1 MEFVLRDGKGKDFLF
16 PVNPEEVTISRQ
28 KGLDTVNILSSG
40 EFDFPQGDKVK
51 EISFASFFPKTFDES
66 FCRGKEEELPDPQTA
81 MNKLNEFLALKT
93 PLRFIISKTA
103 VNVPVFVAS
112 HQSTFRGGEP
122 GDVSFEITL
131 RTWRELKVMKTAAGA
146 GNGKAANATATNKK
160 PRVDMKA
167 KNKTYTVKP
176 GDSLSKIAK
185 LELGNSS
192 EWNRIYQLNKKLI
205 GNNPN
210 AIKPGQKLVLP

>member
-1 MEFVLRDGKGKDFLF
+1 MEFVLIDGKGERFTF

-28 KGLDTVNILSSG
+28 KGYDTTTILSYG
-40 EFDFPQGDKVK
+40 EFDFAQGDKVK
-51 EISFASFFPKTFDES
+51 EISFASFFPKTYDES
-66 FCRGKEEELPDPQTA
+66 YCHGYERDLPDPQTA
-81 MNKLNEFLALKT
+81 MNKLNGFLTLKT
-93 PLRFIISKTA
+93 PLRFIISETA

-122 GDVSFEITL
+122 GDVHFDLSL
-131 RTWRELKVMKTAAGA
+131 RTWREMKVAKLAGSGTGQA
-146 GNGKAANATATNKK
+146 SSVVNKK
-160 PRVDMKA
+160 PRVDMKQ
-167 KNKTYTVKP
+167 KSKTYTVKP

-192 EWNRIYQLNKKLI
+192 GWQSIYQLNKKVI

-210 AIKPGQKLVLP
+210 ALKPGQKLVLP

>member
-1 MEFVLRDGKGKDFLF
+1 MEFVLANGKGEKFLF
-16 PVNPEEVTISRQ
+16 PVNPEEITISRQ
-28 KGLDTVNILSSG
+28 KGFDTVNILSSG

-51 EISFASFFPKTFDES
+51 EISFASFFPKEFNES
-66 FCRGKEEELPDPQTA
+66 FCRGKKEDLPNPQTA

-93 PLRFIISKTA
+93 PLRFIISETA
-103 VNVPVFVAS
+103 VNVPVFVSS

-122 GDVSFEITL
+122 GDVYFEITL
-131 RTWRELKVMKTAAGA
+131 RTWRELKVAKIAGASSGKTAVT
-146 GNGKAANATATNKK
+146 ANKN

-185 LELGNSS
+185 LELGSSS
-192 EWNRIYQLNKKLI
+192 EWNRIYKLNQKMI
-205 GNNPN
+205 GSNPN